1 LKTNPTYYS
10 DPELIALLKQK
21 DEKAFSYLYEKYAAA
36 LNGLIVQVLPGYNN
50 TENVL
55 QKAFVVISLQ
65 IHSYDSTKCRLFTWM
80 LNIARVTAIQYLRTN
95 NVIDKSVQLSNPV
108 YNDAHGM
115 GKLIRNLPSEEKQLI
130 GLSYFKGYS
139 VEDLARHLGLT
150 NESAKEK
157 IRNALVQMKTTL

>member
-1 LKTNPTYYS
+1 MKTNPTYYS

-50 TENVL
+50 TEEVL

-80 LNIARVTAIQYLRTN
+80 LNITRVTAIQYLRTN
-95 NVIDKSVQLSNPV
+95 NAIDKSVEVSNNV

-115 GKLIRNLPSEEKQLI
+115 GKLIRHLPSEEKQLI

-139 VEDLARHLGLT
+139 VEDLARHLGLSS
-150 NESAKEK
+150 ESAKEK